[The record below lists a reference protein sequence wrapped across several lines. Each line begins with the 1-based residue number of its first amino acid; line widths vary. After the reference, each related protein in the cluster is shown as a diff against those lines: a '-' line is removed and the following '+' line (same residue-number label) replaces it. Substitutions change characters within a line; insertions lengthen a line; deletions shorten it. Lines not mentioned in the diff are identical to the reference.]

1 MKASACIVISVL
13 IFVFLAAFYG
23 VACWFVLGLW
33 AIAVWVAMILAIPL
47 ASLLHELG
55 HMLFG
60 AMSGIKTKPHFNLF
74 GSSSCAL
81 MPKKEDKIKERATF
95 TAYGGMAVNF
105 LVLIACVLL
114 MNFDIV
120 PVWLSFLIPANA
132 YICILNLMPAHLPS
146 GKTDGLVL
154 IEINNERNEGIV
166 LIAVLSVQAQLLNGK
181 PIEEVDEKLLFDL
194 PQIREDDQSFIAL
207 TELRYEYM
215 KAKGN
220 VEEAQKYKQRFEQ
233 LKNDYM

>member
-1 MKASACIVISVL
+1 MKATTCIVISAL
-13 IFVFLAAFYG
+13 IFAFLAAFYG
-23 VACWFVLGLW
+23 VACWFDLGLW
-33 AIAVWVAMILAIPL
+33 AIAVWAAMIVAIPL

-60 AMSGIKTKPHFNLF
+60 AICGIKTKPHFSLF

-95 TAYGGMAVNF
+95 TAYGGIAVNF
-105 LVLIACVLL
+105 LILIVCVVL
-114 MNFDIV
+114 MNLDIV

-132 YICILNLMPAHLPS
+132 YICILNLMPVHLPS

-154 IEINNERNEGIV
+154 IEINNDRDEGIV
-166 LIAVLSVQAQLLNGK
+166 LIAVLTVQAQVLNGK

-220 VEEAQKYKQRFEQ
+220 IEQAIKYRQRFEQ
-233 LKNDYM
+233 LKKDYM